1 MRHNIRRMKTLAAAA
16 AAAVMALQGCT
27 FVKVNKN
34 IRFENESADTATK
47 EFSVQPCGR
56 MTFDLHAD
64 IRFEISETPYVKA
77 KGAGNV
83 LDNMIV
89 DTDVDGRLWVRFADK
104 HIRYKNLTIQVGT
117 PSINELVFNGAV
129 DFTNAGTITSDCLRI
144 ECTGAAD
151 IDIDGLKAENVTLVT
166 NGASDI
172 SIKDLES
179 GSIDI
184 TVNGASDIRL
194 EGKSEKGKIA
204 INGAGDIDVENFVC
218 PDLTTNS
225 NSIKRIRK

>member
-1 MRHNIRRMKTLAAAA
+1 MRHTMRRMKAWA
-16 AAAVMALQGCT
+16 AAAVAAIMTLQSCT

-34 IRFENESADTATK
+34 IRIEAESGDVVTK
-47 EFSVQPCGR
+47 EFEVQPCSS

-64 IRFEISETPYVKA
+64 IRFELSETPYVKA

-129 DFTNAGTITSDCLRI
+129 DFTNVGTITSDCLRI
-144 ECTGAAD
+144 ECNGAAD

-172 SIKDLES
+172 GIKDLES

-184 TVNGASDIRL
+184 TVNGAGDIRL
-194 EGKSEKGKIA
+194 EGKSEKGKIEV
-204 INGAGDIDVENFVC
+204 NGAGDIDVKDFTC
-218 PDLTTNS
+218 PELTANS
-225 NSIKRIRK
+225 NGIKRIRK

>member
-1 MRHNIRRMKTLAAAA
+1 MRRMKAWA
-16 AAAVMALQGCT
+16 AAAVAAIMTLQSCT

-34 IRFENESADTATK
+34 IRIEAESGDVVTK
-47 EFSVQPCGR
+47 EFTVQSFSSL
-56 MTFDLHAD
+56 TFDLHAD
-64 IRFEISETPYVKA
+64 IRFELSETPYVKA

-144 ECTGAAD
+144 ECNGAAD

-172 SIKDLES
+172 GIKDLES

-184 TVNGASDIRL
+184 TVNGAGDIRL
-194 EGKSEKGKIA
+194 EGKSEKGKIEV
-204 INGAGDIDVENFVC
+204 NGAGDIDVKDFTC
-218 PDLTTNS
+218 PELTANS
-225 NSIKRIRK
+225 NGIKRIRK

>member
-1 MRHNIRRMKTLAAAA
+1 MRHTMRRMKAWA
-16 AAAVMALQGCT
+16 AAAVAAILTLQSCT

-34 IRFENESADTATK
+34 IRIEAESGDVVTK
-47 EFSVQPCGR
+47 EFTVQSFSS

-64 IRFEISETPYVKA
+64 IRFELSETPYVKA

-144 ECTGAAD
+144 ECNGAAD

-172 SIKDLES
+172 GIKDLES

-184 TVNGASDIRL
+184 TVNGAGDIRL
-194 EGKSEKGKIA
+194 EGKSEKGKIEV
-204 INGAGDIDVENFVC
+204 NGAGDIDVKDFTC
-218 PDLTTNS
+218 PELTANS
-225 NSIKRIRK
+225 NGIKRIRK

>member
-1 MRHNIRRMKTLAAAA
+1 MRRMKAWA
-16 AAAVMALQGCT
+16 AAAVAAIMTLQSCT

-34 IRFENESADTATK
+34 IRIEAESGDVVTK
-47 EFSVQPCGR
+47 EFEVQPCSS

-64 IRFEISETPYVKA
+64 IRFELSETPYVKA

-144 ECTGAAD
+144 ECNGAAD

-172 SIKDLES
+172 GIKDLES

-184 TVNGASDIRL
+184 TVNGAGDIRL
-194 EGKSEKGKIA
+194 EGKSEKGKIEV
-204 INGAGDIDVENFVC
+204 NGAGDIDVKDFTC
-218 PDLTTNS
+218 PELTANS
-225 NSIKRIRK
+225 NGIKRIRK

>member
-1 MRHNIRRMKTLAAAA
+1 MRRMKAWA
-16 AAAVMALQGCT
+16 AAAVAAILTLQSCT

-34 IRFENESADTATK
+34 IRIEAESGDVVTK
-47 EFSVQPCGR
+47 EFTVQSFSS

-64 IRFEISETPYVKA
+64 IRFELSETPYVKA

-144 ECTGAAD
+144 ECNGAAD

-172 SIKDLES
+172 GIKDLES

-184 TVNGASDIRL
+184 TVNGAGDIRL
-194 EGKSEKGKIA
+194 EGKSEKGKIEV
-204 INGAGDIDVENFVC
+204 NGAGDIDVKDFTC
-218 PDLTTNS
+218 PELTANS
-225 NSIKRIRK
+225 NGIKRIRK

>member
-1 MRHNIRRMKTLAAAA
+1 MKAWA
-16 AAAVMALQGCT
+16 AAAVAAILTLQSCT

-34 IRFENESADTATK
+34 IRIEAESGDVVTK
-47 EFSVQPCGR
+47 EFTVQSFSS

-64 IRFEISETPYVKA
+64 IRFELSETPYVKA

-144 ECTGAAD
+144 ECNGAAD

-172 SIKDLES
+172 GIKDLES

-184 TVNGASDIRL
+184 TVNGAGDIRL
-194 EGKSEKGKIA
+194 EGKSEKGKIEV
-204 INGAGDIDVENFVC
+204 NGAGDIDVKDFTC
-218 PDLTTNS
+218 PELTANS
-225 NSIKRIRK
+225 NGIKRIRK

>member
-1 MRHNIRRMKTLAAAA
+1 MKAWA
-16 AAAVMALQGCT
+16 AAAVAAIMTLQSCT

-34 IRFENESADTATK
+34 IRIEAESGDVVTK
-47 EFSVQPCGR
+47 EFTVQSFSSL
-56 MTFDLHAD
+56 TFDLHAD
-64 IRFEISETPYVKA
+64 IRFELSETPYVKA

-104 HIRYKNLTIQVGT
+104 HIRYKNLTIQIGT

-144 ECTGAAD
+144 ECNGAAD

-172 SIKDLES
+172 GIKDLES

-184 TVNGASDIRL
+184 TVNGAGDIRL
-194 EGKSEKGKIA
+194 EGKSEKGKIEV
-204 INGAGDIDVENFVC
+204 NGAGDIDVKDFTC
-218 PDLTTNS
+218 PELTANS
-225 NSIKRIRK
+225 NGIKRIRK